1 MVGAKPVMTISRNYP
16 FSEMYTHVL
25 GYVSQPN
32 EEEIL
37 ENEIVKERFV
47 PGMKIGKLGLEKTL
61 EKQLIGTNAIQ
72 RYEVNA
78 YGKRINQLEYQKGLQ
93 GKKIRLTVDTE
104 VQKLSAQLL
113 LNKAGSISVMDIYT
127 GDIIAMYSS
136 PSYDPNLFLFGISQD
151 EWQLIRNNPLKP

>member
-1 MVGAKPVMTISRNYP
+1 MTISRNYP
-16 FSEMYTHVL
+16 FSGVYTHVL

-32 EEEIL
+32 EQEIL

-113 LNKAGSISVMDIYT
+113 LNKAG
-127 GDIIAMYSS
+127 
-136 PSYDPNLFLFGISQD
+136 
-151 EWQLIRNNPLKP
+151 

>member
-1 MVGAKPVMTISRNYP
+1 MSENLSWSQFLKVNNYLYDLVGVKPVMTISRNYP

-61 EKQLIGTNAIQ
+61 ENQLIGTNAIQ

-78 YGKRINQLEYQKGLQ
+78 FGKRINQLEYQKGLQ
-93 GKKIRLTVDTE
+93 GSKIRLTVDTE

-113 LNKAGSISVMDIYT
+113 SNKAGSISVMDIYT
-127 GDIIAMYSS
+127 GDILS
-136 PSYDPNLFLFGISQD
+136 
-151 EWQLIRNNPLKP
+151 LIHI